1 MSFRQAAL
9 LLLAAL
15 LVLSIPAAG
24 QAPGP
29 RDSRAERIIEAL
41 LIWRLVDELNLTD
54 QQIARI
60 FPRIKALKDLRIE
73 LGRRK
78 VAMQRELRV
87 LLTQQPR
94 NDDDIRAKIG
104 ELEQLR
110 LQVQR
115 QRQRVLREIHASLT
129 VEQRAQFTLIQETF
143 EADTIRLLDEVR
155 KLVEEGGRRQ

>member
-15 LVLSIPAAG
+15 LVLGIPAAG

-29 RDSRAERIIEAL
+29 RDARAERIIEAL

-78 VAMQRELRV
+78 VALQRELRA
-87 LLTQQPR
+87 LLAQQPR

>member
-29 RDSRAERIIEAL
+29 RDARAERIIEAL

-78 VAMQRELRV
+78 VALQRELRA
-87 LLTQQPR
+87 LLAQQPR